1 MKRMEF
7 RWKNKYSNE
16 KLDNNANQIITLEN
30 KTTQL
35 INVVGLYE
43 RKVGVPEVTLD
54 SHSHINN
61 SSTMLLSVISTNSF
75 VLQATGGGI
84 ISLACHKYP
93 IWSEWIFVHTS
104 QEKQN
109 KCLLKTFIQQMFIR

>member
-1 MKRMEF
+1 MQF
-7 RWKNKYSNE
+7 RWKNKYANE
-16 KLDNNANQIITLEN
+16 KLDNNADQIITLEN

-43 RKVGVPEVTLD
+43 RKVDVPEVTLD

-84 ISLACHKYP
+84 NSLACHKYP
-93 IWSEWIFVHTS
+93 IWSERIFVHTS